1 MGIELPDA
9 TTNRSTLFHLLRWR
23 NERQS
28 DRRAFTFVSGD
39 GVGEV
44 HITYAALD
52 GRARSIAA
60 LLQRVAG
67 RGDRVLLLYPPGL
80 EYVAAFLGCLYA
92 AVVAVPVYPPNPR
105 LERTLSRLLAIVRDA
120 DPTIVLTTS
129 SILSIAEPLAAQD
142 AAFARARWLAT
153 GAVHDAQ
160 AEQWHEPAIDRDTL
174 AFLQYTSGSTT
185 TPRGVMV
192 SHGNLMHN
200 EAVIQRV
207 AALTADSVAVS
218 WLPLYHDMGLIGCV
232 LQPLYTGFPCTLM
245 SPVDFLQKPFRW
257 LQAITRYRATASG
270 APNFAYDLCVS
281 QITPEQRATL
291 DLGSWQVALNGAEPI
306 RPETLDSFAAAFGPC
321 GFRRETFVPSYGLAE
336 ATLLVTG
343 GPAAAL
349 PVVVHAEKSGLRHGR
364 VRIVPGPRT
373 RHTSELVGSGG
384 VPLDHRVLVVDP
396 ETRLPSP
403 SGRVGEI
410 WVAGASVAQGYWNNP
425 EATRETFRGY
435 LADGGEGAF
444 LRTGD
449 LGFVHDGE
457 LFVTGRLKDLVIIRG
472 CNHAPQD
479 IERSV
484 EVSHTALRA
493 GCGAAFSVD
502 VDGDEQLVVV
512 HEVKRQHL
520 SVDTEEVAAAIRR
533 AVAEDHE
540 LEVHAVVL
548 LRTGRLPKTSSGKV
562 QRRACRDAFLRGTL
576 QQVGQSVRPPRRW
589 TRPGDEEPAGAVL
602 AAVLG
607 VDQARRLPILVAYLR
622 QRIAAAVGMSAE
634 EVGVDQPLVA
644 LGLDSLRL
652 LELKQRIETE
662 LGVAVQLQRL
672 IDRPTIA
679 ELGATVLDALE
690 QNISAVWAGIVGL
703 TDEDVDARL
712 AQLVRET

>member
-1 MGIELPDA
+1 
-9 TTNRSTLFHLLRWR
+9 
-23 NERQS
+23 
-28 DRRAFTFVSGD
+28 VSGD

-257 LQAITRYRATASG
+257 LQAITRT
-270 APNFAYDLCVS
+270 
-281 QITPEQRATL
+281 T
-291 DLGSWQVALNGAEPI
+291 
-306 RPETLDSFAAAFGPC
+306 
-321 GFRRETFVPSYGLAE
+321 VP
-336 ATLLVTG
+336 V
-343 GPAAAL
+343 
-349 PVVVHAEKSGLRHGR
+349 
-364 VRIVPGPRT
+364 
-373 RHTSELVGSGG
+373 
-384 VPLDHRVLVVDP
+384 
-396 ETRLPSP
+396 
-403 SGRVGEI
+403 
-410 WVAGASVAQGYWNNP
+410 
-425 EATRETFRGY
+425 
-435 LADGGEGAF
+435 
-444 LRTGD
+444 
-449 LGFVHDGE
+449 
-457 LFVTGRLKDLVIIRG
+457 
-472 CNHAPQD
+472 CD
-479 IERSV
+479 I
-484 EVSHTALRA
+484 
-493 GCGAAFSVD
+493 
-502 VDGDEQLVVV
+502 
-512 HEVKRQHL
+512 
-520 SVDTEEVAAAIRR
+520 AI
-533 AVAEDHE
+533 
-540 LEVHAVVL
+540 
-548 LRTGRLPKTSSGKV
+548 G
-562 QRRACRDAFLRGTL
+562 
-576 QQVGQSVRPPRRW
+576 
-589 TRPGDEEPAGAVL
+589 
-602 AAVLG
+602 
-607 VDQARRLPILVAYLR
+607 
-622 QRIAAAVGMSAE
+622 
-634 EVGVDQPLVA
+634 
-644 LGLDSLRL
+644 
-652 LELKQRIETE
+652 
-662 LGVAVQLQRL
+662 
-672 IDRPTIA
+672 
-679 ELGATVLDALE
+679 
-690 QNISAVWAGIVGL
+690 
-703 TDEDVDARL
+703 
-712 AQLVRET
+712 